1 MNANRGHTPEAA
13 IWGEP
18 SSFVSSLLLLLRS
31 WKLLVAVPLMVGAV
45 GLGVSYLIAPIY
57 TARTTFL
64 PPQQSGSASGAL
76 ASLGALAGLA
86 GGATGLKT
94 SGDQYV
100 SLMQSDTVSDRLI
113 DSFKLMDAYR
123 AQLRVDARMM
133 LSTRVRIELGK
144 KDGVISVEVDD
155 TDPERAAAMAN
166 RYVGEMR
173 RMAGEFALS
182 EAQHR
187 RVFFEQELKR
197 TRERLT
203 QSQRDLQASG
213 FNPGALRAEPK
224 AAGEFYARL
233 RADVT
238 AAEMRLQVL
247 RGTLAESTLEVQQQ
261 ASVVSSLRSQLAA
274 TEASADFS
282 RGPDYIGRYREFKY
296 QETLF
301 DLVARQYE
309 LARLDEARE
318 GALIQVIDPATPPE
332 RRTKPKRTNIALASA
347 IAAFMVT
354 ALAILVHS
362 AYIRGLRARGPERAP
377 ELPT

>member
-1 MNANRGHTPEAA
+1 MDTNQPIAAPDATWPE
-13 IWGEP
+13 
-18 SSFVSSLLLLLRS
+18 SSSTWASLELLLRR
-31 WKLLVAVPLMVGAV
+31 WKLLVAIPVIVGAA
-45 GLGVSYLIAPIY
+45 GLGASYLITPIF

-86 GGATGLKT
+86 GGAAGLKT

-123 AQLRVDARMM
+123 AQFRVDARMM
-133 LSTRVRIELGK
+133 LATRVRIELGK

-155 TDPERAAAMAN
+155 TEPERAAAMAN
-166 RYVGEMR
+166 RYVEEMR

-224 AAGEFYARL
+224 AAGELYARL

-247 RGTLAESTLEVQQQ
+247 RSTLAESTPEVQQQ
-261 ASVVSSLRSQLAA
+261 ASIVSSLRAQLAA
-274 TEASADFS
+274 AEASSDFS

-354 ALAILVHS
+354 ALAILVHG
-362 AYIRGLRARGPERAP
+362 AYVRGYRPRAP
-377 ELPT
+377 REAP

>member
-1 MNANRGHTPEAA
+1 MNTSQVGESLWAEA
-13 IWGEP
+13 
-18 SSFVSSLLLLLRS
+18 SLTIASVRLLLRR
-31 WKLLVAVPLMVGAV
+31 WKLLVFIPLIFGAA
-45 GLGVSYLIAPIY
+45 GLGISYLITPIF

-64 PPQQSGSASGAL
+64 PPQQSGTAGGAL

-86 GGATGLKT
+86 GSAAGIKT

-123 AQLRVDARMM
+123 AQFRVDARMM
-133 LSTRVRIELGK
+133 LATRVRIELGK

-155 TDPERAAAMAN
+155 SDPARAAAMAN
-166 RYVGEMR
+166 RYVEEMR

-224 AAGEFYARL
+224 AAGELYARL
-233 RADVT
+233 RADFT

-247 RGTLAESTLEVQQQ
+247 RGSLAESTPEVQQQ
-261 ASVVSSLRSQLAA
+261 ASIVASLRSQLAA
-274 TEASADFS
+274 AEASTDFS

-347 IAAFMVT
+347 VAAFMVT
-354 ALAILVHS
+354 ALAILVHG
-362 AYIRGLRARGPERAP
+362 AYVRGLRRPEP
-377 ELPT
+377 EVPA